1 MCLVWISEQ
10 TAIISLYSINWLML
24 KMTNECFYW
33 GWILVFIYNLNKFI
47 PWFSHIAEEVPGYS
61 PNSKLHYMLLIQ
73 TPQPNQLFIILHLPE
88 YNFTKVRLLRGKSQ
102 LFLSFSIP
110 FSHTLSLSLS
120 LSLFLPFYFFLFY
133 FLSSGFKWQI
143 SWHFAASLRCANSS
157 ELSEITYDIMA
168 DRSFHPTS
176 PSFYQG
182 KFSTP
187 KLTQTGIATITATSS
202 VCLASLNPSGEV
214 RQIASSSWM
223 SLTQCSTDDT

>member
-110 FSHTLSLSLS
+110 FSLSLSLS
-120 LSLFLPFYFFLFY
+120 LSLPSVLFLLVLLLVFRLQMTNIMAFRCFTPLCKFFRAKWNYLRYYGRQEFPSDVTIFLP
-133 FLSSGFKWQI
+133 
-143 SWHFAASLRCANSS
+143 R
-157 ELSEITYDIMA
+157 EI
-168 DRSFHPTS
+168 FHT
-176 PSFYQG
+176 
-182 KFSTP
+182 
-187 KLTQTGIATITATSS
+187 
-202 VCLASLNPSGEV
+202 
-214 RQIASSSWM
+214 
-223 SLTQCSTDDT
+223 